1 MNFNDDY
8 EHDSE
13 CGNPINMIPMI
24 DIMLV
29 LLVVFMIAMPVI
41 SSSVIQK
48 VQSADNSSLPEQSES
63 VVEIEV
69 KNLKNIILEKQTI
82 SVEDLPSAL
91 GDCSAESTVTL
102 IIDPDLTYHDLS
114 MVLNILNQSGMHNI
128 VFKGS

>member
-13 CGNPINMIPMI
+13 CSNPINMIPMI

-82 SVEDLPSAL
+82 SVEDLSSAL

>member
-13 CGNPINMIPMI
+13 CSNPINMIPMI

-48 VQSADNSSLPEQSES
+48 VQSADNSSLLEQSES

-69 KNLKNIILEKQTI
+69 KNLKNIKSERN
-82 SVEDLPSAL
+82 A
-91 GDCSAESTVTL
+91 
-102 IIDPDLTYHDLS
+102 
-114 MVLNILNQSGMHNI
+114 
-128 VFKGS
+128 